1 MKAYDFVFAKTHG
14 ANGWRKSSPLANRD
28 SENFYFAFAA
38 RARPPLLLR
47 FLRPARNPP
56 LCPSNHSLPFFFPSF
71 SLFFFFFSTTIIKT
85 AIKELKNFPK
95 K

>member
-1 MKAYDFVFAKTHG
+1 MEPQALDSSDLVDSKAFFNAGFGFGHASVIAILLFLTRRAHLWSYREPAEGEVVEEELIVEKFAT
-14 ANGWRKSSPLANRD
+14 
-28 SENFYFAFAA
+28 
-38 RARPPLLLR
+38 
-47 FLRPARNPP
+47 
-56 LCPSNHSLPFFFPSF
+56 PSF